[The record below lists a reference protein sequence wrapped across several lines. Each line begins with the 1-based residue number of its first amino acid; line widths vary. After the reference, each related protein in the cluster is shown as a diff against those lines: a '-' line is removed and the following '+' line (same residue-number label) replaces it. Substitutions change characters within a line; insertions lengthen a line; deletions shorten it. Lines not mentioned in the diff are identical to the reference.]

1 MFKVEKLGTWG
12 VIILTT
18 IYLYLMNLYFE
29 YIINREVASEIQIV
43 VSLVALAYTIFQ
55 VKLIV
60 KKAVSLFKKE
70 EKND

>member
-1 MFKVEKLGTWG
+1 MFKTEKLGLWG

-55 VKLIV
+55 VQLIV

>member
-1 MFKVEKLGTWG
+1 MFKTEKLGLWG

-29 YIINREVASEIQIV
+29 YILSREVQTEIQIV
-43 VSLVALAYTIFQ
+43 VSLFALAYTIFQ
-55 VKLIV
+55 IKLIV
-60 KKAVSLFKKE
+60 KEVIYLFKKE

>member
-1 MFKVEKLGTWG
+1 
-12 VIILTT
+12 
-18 IYLYLMNLYFE
+18 MNLYFE

-43 VSLVALAYTIFQ
+43 VSLVALAY

>member
-1 MFKVEKLGTWG
+1 MFRVEKLGLWG

-18 IYLYLMNLYFE
+18 IYLYVINLYFE

-43 VSLVALAYTIFQ
+43 LGLVALSYTIFQ
-55 VKLIV
+55 IKLIV
-60 KKAVSLFKKE
+60 NKLSNLFKKE

>member
-1 MFKVEKLGTWG
+1 MFKTEKLGLWG

>member
-1 MFKVEKLGTWG
+1 MFKVEKLGLWG

-18 IYLYLMNLYFE
+18 IYLYVINLYFE

-43 VSLVALAYTIFQ
+43 LGLVALSYTIFQ
-55 VKLIV
+55 IKLIV
-60 KKAVSLFKKE
+60 NKLSNFLKKE

>member
-1 MFKVEKLGTWG
+1 MFKTEKLGLWG

-18 IYLYLMNLYFE
+18 IYLYVINLYFE

-43 VSLVALAYTIFQ
+43 LGLVALSYTIFQ
-55 VKLIV
+55 IKLIV
-60 KKAVSLFKKE
+60 NKLSNFLKKE

>member
-1 MFKVEKLGTWG
+1 MFKTEKLGLWG

-18 IYLYLMNLYFE
+18 IYLYLINLYFE
-29 YIINREVASEIQIV
+29 YILSREVAGEIQIV
-43 VSLVALAYTIFQ
+43 VSLIALAYTIFQ

>member
-1 MFKVEKLGTWG
+1 MFKKEKLGLWG

-43 VSLVALAYTIFQ
+43 VSLVALAY

>member
-1 MFKVEKLGTWG
+1 MFKTEKLGLWG

-29 YIINREVASEIQIV
+29 YIINREVASEIQII

>member
-1 MFKVEKLGTWG
+1 MFKTEKLGLWG

-60 KKAVSLFKKE
+60 KKAVSLLKKE

>member
-1 MFKVEKLGTWG
+1 MFRVEKLGVWG

-18 IYLYLMNLYFE
+18 IYLYVINLYFE

-43 VSLVALAYTIFQ
+43 LGLVALSYTIFQ
-55 VKLIV
+55 IKLIV
-60 KKAVSLFKKE
+60 NKLSNFLKKE

>member
-1 MFKVEKLGTWG
+1 MFKTEKLGLWG

-18 IYLYLMNLYFE
+18 IYLYVINLYFE

-43 VSLVALAYTIFQ
+43 LGLVALSYTIFQ
-55 VKLIV
+55 IKLIV
-60 KKAVSLFKKE
+60 NKLSNLFKKE

>member
-1 MFKVEKLGTWG
+1 MFKTEKLGLWG

-18 IYLYLMNLYFE
+18 IYLYVINLYFE

-43 VSLVALAYTIFQ
+43 LGLLTLSYTIFQ
-55 VKLIV
+55 IKLIV
-60 KKAVSLFKKE
+60 NKLSNLFKKE

>member
-18 IYLYLMNLYFE
+18 IYLILINTFFE
-29 YIINREVASEIQIV
+29 YVINREVNSTIQIV
-43 VSLVALAYTIFQ
+43 AALVALAYTIFTL
-55 VKLIV
+55 KLIV
-60 KKAVSLFKKE
+60 NLVYNFIKKE

>member
-1 MFKVEKLGTWG
+1 MFRVEKLGLWG

-18 IYLYLMNLYFE
+18 IYLYVINLYFE

-43 VSLVALAYTIFQ
+43 LGLVALSYTIFQ
-55 VKLIV
+55 IKLIV
-60 KKAVSLFKKE
+60 NKLSNFFKKE

>member
-1 MFKVEKLGTWG
+1 MFKTEKLGLWG

-29 YIINREVASEIQIV
+29 YIINREVESEIQIV
-43 VSLVALAYTIFQ
+43 LGLVALSYTIFQ
-55 VKLIV
+55 IKLIV
-60 KKAVSLFKKE
+60 NKLSNLFKKE

>member
-1 MFKVEKLGTWG
+1 MFKTEKLGLWG

-18 IYLYLMNLYFE
+18 IYLYVINLYFE